1 MKLLLLTTLITSTRP
16 YRSLPPVTFCEP
28 EGNPKSKIQNQMTPT
43 LKNRDIL
50 TQLLA
55 LNPPL
60 TIPQL
65 QSLRTQATGYL
76 QEETIPSNKDEEWRF
91 TDLSPLLTQT
101 FPAPNSQIPP
111 VNIHGLIFSEAAN
124 TRLTFVNGIYAPEY
138 SSLNLP
144 TGVFVGNLAAAM
156 EEGLA
161 IADYLGK
168 QPGGEEVFTAINTAG
183 INEAAVIWLGKDISI
198 ESPIHLLFIATVDD
212 TAISIQPR
220 TLIVLETGSNVTL
233 VEEYLH
239 TSVPAQ
245 QAVSVSN
252 RSYFTNSVTE
262 IWIGDTAKLNH
273 TRIQDEDIT
282 AIHIGKTAV
291 SQSQHSCYTGNS
303 IDLGSKLSRH
313 NWEIFQIGAQT
324 ETHLNGLAMV
334 NGEQESDTHS
344 VIALTKPHG
353 ITNQLHKC
361 IVDERAHGIF
371 NGKVFVPQA
380 AQQTNAGQLNRNLL
394 LSSTARIDTKPQLEI
409 TADNVKCSH
418 GATVSQLEDDEI
430 FYLQSRGLDVET
442 AKILLINAFAVEII
456 DRIPVTSIRE
466 KLAVAVKAF
475 KAN

>member
-1 MKLLLLTTLITSTRP
+1 
-16 YRSLPPVTFCEP
+16 
-28 EGNPKSKIQNQMTPT
+28 MTPT
-43 LKNRDIL
+43 LKNRDTL
-50 TQLLA
+50 TQLLT

-60 TIPQL
+60 TIPQF

-101 FPAPNSQIPP
+101 FTAPNSQIPP
-111 VNIHGLIFSEAAN
+111 VNIHGLVLPEAAN
-124 TRLTFVNGIYAPEY
+124 TRLTFVNGIYTPEY

-220 TLIVLETGSNVTL
+220 TLIVLETGSNATL

>member
-1 MKLLLLTTLITSTRP
+1 
-16 YRSLPPVTFCEP
+16 
-28 EGNPKSKIQNQMTPT
+28 MTAT
-43 LKNRDIL
+43 L
-50 TQLLA
+50 TQLI
-55 LNPPL
+55 PL
-60 TIPQL
+60 TPPPNPQL
-65 QSLRTQATGYL
+65 QDIRTQAAAYL
-76 QEETIPSNKDEEWRF
+76 QEETIPTNKNEEWRF
-91 TDLSPLLTQT
+91 TNLSPLLAQT
-101 FPAPNSQIPP
+101 FAAPSPQVPL
-111 VNIHGLIFSEAAN
+111 VNINGLVIPEAPDS
-124 TRLTFVNGIYAPEY
+124 RLVFVNGIYAPEY
-138 SSLNLP
+138 SSVANLP
-144 TGVFVGNLAAAM
+144 AGVFIGNLAAAIDA
-156 EEGLA
+156 GFSVT
-161 IADYLGK
+161 DYLGK

-183 INEAAVIWLGKDISI
+183 INEAAVVWLKKDSFYD
-198 ESPIHLLFIATVDD
+198 SPMHLLFLASVDD
-212 TAISIQPR
+212 VAVAIQPR
-220 TLIVLETGSNVTL
+220 TLIVMEAGSSAMVIQ
-233 VEEYLH
+233 EYLH
-239 TSVPAQ
+239 TSIP
-245 QAVSVSN
+245 N
-252 RSYFTNSVTE
+252 HPYFNNAVTE
-262 IWIGDTAKLNH
+262 IWLGDAAKLNH

-291 SQSQHSCYTGNS
+291 SQSQHSSYTGNS

-313 NWEIFQIGAQT
+313 NWEIFQIGAAT
-324 ETHLNGLAMV
+324 ETNLNGLAMV

-353 ITNQLHKC
+353 TTNQLHKC
-361 IVDERAHGIF
+361 IVDDRAHAVF

-456 DRIPVTSIRE
+456 DRIPVASVRE

>member
-1 MKLLLLTTLITSTRP
+1 M
-16 YRSLPPVTFCEP
+16 
-28 EGNPKSKIQNQMTPT
+28 
-43 LKNRDIL
+43 
-50 TQLLA
+50 
-55 LNPPL
+55 
-60 TIPQL
+60 
-65 QSLRTQATGYL
+65 
-76 QEETIPSNKDEEWRF
+76 
-91 TDLSPLLTQT
+91 
-101 FPAPNSQIPP
+101 
-111 VNIHGLIFSEAAN
+111 
-124 TRLTFVNGIYAPEY
+124 
-138 SSLNLP
+138 
-144 TGVFVGNLAAAM
+144 
-156 EEGLA
+156 
-161 IADYLGK
+161 
-168 QPGGEEVFTAINTAG
+168 
-183 INEAAVIWLGKDISI
+183 
-198 ESPIHLLFIATVDD
+198 FIATVDD

-220 TLIVLETGSNVTL
+220 TLIVLESGSSVTV

-239 TSVPAQ
+239 TSIPNHA
-245 QAVSVSN
+245 
-252 RSYFTNSVTE
+252 YFNNSVTE
-262 IWIGDTAKLNH
+262 IWLGETAKINH

-303 IDLGSKLSRH
+303 IDLGARLSRH

-324 ETHLNGLAMV
+324 ETYLNGLAMV

-361 IVDERAHGIF
+361 IVDDRAHAIF

-380 AQQTNAGQLNRNLL
+380 AQLTNAGQLNRNLI
-394 LSSTARIDTKPQLEI
+394 LSSTAKIDTKPQLEI

-456 DRIPVTSIRE
+456 DRIPVASIRE
-466 KLAVAVKAF
+466 KLAIAVKAF

>member
-1 MKLLLLTTLITSTRP
+1 
-16 YRSLPPVTFCEP
+16 
-28 EGNPKSKIQNQMTPT
+28 MTPT
-43 LKNRDIL
+43 LKNCDTL
-50 TQLLA
+50 TQLLN

-60 TIPQL
+60 TSPQL

-76 QEETIPSNKDEEWRF
+76 QEQTIPSNKDEEWRF

-101 FPAPNSQIPP
+101 FTAPNSQIPP
-111 VNIHGLIFSEAAN
+111 VNIHGLVLPEAAN
-124 TRLTFVNGIYAPEY
+124 TRLTIVNGIYAPQY

-144 TGVFVGNLAAAM
+144 AGVFVGNLAAAM
-156 EEGLA
+156 EAGLA

-183 INEAAVIWLGKDISI
+183 INEAAVIWLGKEISI

-220 TLIVLETGSNVTL
+220 TLIVLEAGSSATL

-239 TSVPAQ
+239 TSIPNHA
-245 QAVSVSN
+245 
-252 RSYFTNSVTE
+252 YFTNSVTE
-262 IWIGDTAKLNH
+262 IWLSETAKLNH

-282 AIHIGKTAV
+282 AIHIGKTAI

-324 ETHLNGLAMV
+324 ETQLNGLARV

-361 IVDERAHGIF
+361 IVDDRAHGIF